1 METKTIKDIEAGE
14 KFEWEAETRNPVI
27 PSYEITI
34 PDYVASHIGLEE
46 EGDRVVFCA
55 TKHNG
60 ENVAIMK
67 KADGEC

>member
-1 METKTIKDIEAGE
+1 METKTIKDIEAEE
-14 KFEWEAETRNPVI
+14 KFEWESETRNPVI

-34 PDYVASHIGLEE
+34 PDWVAAHIGLDE

-67 KADGEC
+67 KVKRE